1 MLCKS
6 CSMHF
11 SFSRPDLVQNILH
24 AKNLAVKAAMKANL
38 DEALIQSLQKEFE
51 RYQAGIK
58 TKDLSNH
65 CMPCPTTLDDRN
77 EYLLYTGNSALSVWD
92 DHHLRLTWK
101 DLVAAAISSNCQLC
115 RTIISMTQYATGNEI
130 PGDSTVNSVLFLDDA
145 TYRPTWLRID
155 VSHDGARAA
164 MLSFSIFME
173 DAASAHSESSIVL
186 KTPVATSTDEDDCM
200 EFCSHALETCLA
212 KHESCRADEKNP
224 WLPTRLLDLLPGVST
239 KGAVRVVQT
248 DDLSDGDKLN
258 GIQYLTLSHTWGQIG
273 PTKLT
278 LSNVKDMA
286 EGVQFIDLPRI
297 FQDTIRIAQRLKIR
311 FLWVDSLCI
320 IQDSPNDWAKECSVM
335 DKVYRHGI
343 CNISACNSKDSTS
356 SLFTAREPQSGAP
369 IVFTQEYTD
378 CAIRFSII
386 PDHVDLVRRHA
397 NLYSRGWIYDES
409 MIPHGARS
417 SQLPLSE
424 RGWVFADESSEY
436 PTNAA
441 RWWRLVQI
449 YTRSKLTYQ
458 NDKLVAIAG
467 LARAFSGVIREPY
480 YAGIWGGADFLLS
493 LLWTSWPRISV
504 TNIPQTGYRAPSWS
518 WASVEGEVY
527 YEPTSRGVSRIIT
540 QKLVQIQSISTEPRR
555 GDAYGEI
562 KGGELAL
569 KAFLLEL
576 PDPLQQREVP
586 RMCHLDNRHSIR
598 QGVMIYFVP
607 LVEVRWSQSLLEHSR
622 DFAGLFVQR
631 CHELDNSDR
640 PQAFQRVGY
649 GMFIERLHRDLLD
662 QNSWAMLCG
671 LEQPELHGQNLT
683 LV

>member
-1 MLCKS
+1 MLCES

-11 SFSRPDLVQNILH
+11 SFSRPDLVQHILH

-38 DEALIQSLQKEFE
+38 EGALIRSLQKEFE
-51 RYQAGIK
+51 RYQTGIR
-58 TKDLSNH
+58 TKDSLNH
-65 CMPCPTTLDDRN
+65 CKPCPTTLDDCN
-77 EYLLYTGNSALSVWD
+77 EYLLYTGNSTLSVWD
-92 DHHLRLTWK
+92 DHHLKLTWK
-101 DLVAAAISSNCQLC
+101 DLVAAAISSDCQLC
-115 RTIISMTQYATGNEI
+115 RAIISMTQYATGDEI
-130 PGDSTVNSVLFLDDA
+130 PGNSTVNSVLFLDDA

-155 VSHDGARAA
+155 VSHNGARAA

-173 DAASAHSESSIVL
+173 DAASGSSVVL

-200 EFCSHALETCLA
+200 KFCSQALETCLT
-212 KHESCRADEKNP
+212 KHESCRADKKNP
-224 WLPTRLLDLLPGVST
+224 WLPTRLLDLSPSVSI

-248 DDLSDGDKLN
+248 DDFSDVDKLN
-258 GIQYLTLSHTWGQIG
+258 GIQYLTLSHTWGRIG

-286 EGVQFIDLPRI
+286 EGIKIIDLPRM
-297 FQDTIRIAQRLKIR
+297 FQDTIRIGQRLKIR

-320 IQDSPNDWAKECSVM
+320 IQDSPDDWAKECSVM

-369 IVFTQEYTD
+369 IVFMQEYTD

-386 PDHVDLVRRHA
+386 PDYIDLVRRHA
-397 NLYSRGWIYDES
+397 NLYSRGWVLQERLLSPRIIHFAHFLSWECHTCLTTEIYDES
-409 MIPHGARS
+409 MILHGARP
-417 SQLPLSE
+417 SQLPFSE

-449 YTRSKLTYQ
+449 YTRSNLTYQ

-467 LARAFSGVIREPY
+467 LARAFSGIL
-480 YAGIWGGADFLLS
+480 G
-493 LLWTSWPRISV
+493 
-504 TNIPQTGYRAPSWS
+504 RAPSWS

-527 YEPTSRGVSRIIT
+527 YEPTSRSISRIIT
-540 QKLVQIQSISTEPRR
+540 QKLVEIQSISTEPRR

-569 KAFLLEL
+569 KAFLIEL
-576 PDPLQQREVP
+576 SDPLQPREVP

-598 QGVMIYFVP
+598 QDVMIYFVP
-607 LVEVRWSQSLLEHSR
+607 LVEVWWSQSMLIEHSR
-622 DFAGLFVQR
+622 DFAGIFVQR

-640 PQAFQRVGY
+640 PQTFQRVGY
-649 GMFIERLHRDLLD
+649 GMFVERLHRDLLY
-662 QNSWAMLCG
+662 QNSWAKLCG
-671 LEQPELHGQNLT
+671 LTQPELHGQSLT
-683 LV
+683 LI

>member
-1 MLCKS
+1 
-6 CSMHF
+6 
-11 SFSRPDLVQNILH
+11 
-24 AKNLAVKAAMKANL
+24 
-38 DEALIQSLQKEFE
+38 
-51 RYQAGIK
+51 
-58 TKDLSNH
+58 
-65 CMPCPTTLDDRN
+65 
-77 EYLLYTGNSALSVWD
+77 
-92 DHHLRLTWK
+92 
-101 DLVAAAISSNCQLC
+101 
-115 RTIISMTQYATGNEI
+115 MTQYATGNEI

-173 DAASAHSESSIVL
+173 DAASAHSEPSIVL

-200 EFCSHALETCLA
+200 EFCSHALETCLT
-212 KHESCRADEKNP
+212 KHESCRADGENP
-224 WLPTRLLDLLPGVST
+224 WLPTRLLDLSSGVST

-248 DDLSDGDKLN
+248 DNLSDGNKLN
-258 GIQYLTLSHTWGQIG
+258 GIQYLTLSHTWGRIG

-278 LSNVKDMA
+278 LSNLKDMA
-286 EGVQFIDLPRI
+286 EGIKIIDLPRM

-320 IQDSPNDWAKECSVM
+320 IQDSPDDWAKECSVM

-343 CNISACNSKDSTS
+343 CNISACN
-356 SLFTAREPQSGAP
+356 
-369 IVFTQEYTD
+369 I
-378 CAIRFSII
+378 
-386 PDHVDLVRRHA
+386 RRHA
-397 NLYSRGWIYDES
+397 NLYSRGWVLQERLLSPRIIHFGHFLSWECHTCLTTEIYDES
-409 MIPHGARS
+409 MILHGARS

-449 YTRSKLTYQ
+449 YTRSNLTYQ
-458 NDKLVAIAG
+458 NDKLVAVAG
-467 LARAFSGVIREPY
+467 LARAFSSVIREPY

-504 TNIPQTGYRAPSWS
+504 MNIPQTRYRAPSWS

-527 YEPTSRGVSRIIT
+527 YEPTSRSVSRIIT

-562 KGGELAL
+562 KGGELVL
-569 KAFLLEL
+569 KAFLIEL

-598 QGVMIYFVP
+598 QDVMIYFVP
-607 LVEVRWSQSLLEHSR
+607 LVEVRWSQTMLEHSR
-622 DFAGLFVQR
+622 DFAGIFVQR

-640 PQAFQRVGY
+640 PQTFQRVGY

-671 LEQPELHGQNLT
+671 LAQPELHGQNLT
-683 LV
+683 LI